1 MNKLITAVAL
11 SLCSSIAVANGGSG
25 SGGSGGVP
33 SLPCY
38 VNGKV
43 ISTNMLVTTCQS
55 KHKGSPSKK
64 YSYVSESKDQRKANR

>member
-11 SLCSSIAVANGGSG
+11 SLCSSVAFANGG

-43 ISTNMLVTTCQS
+43 ISTNILVTTCQS